1 MLLLAIETS
10 CDETSAAVIRD
21 GTALANVVSSQI
33 KLHAEYGGVVPE
45 LATREHLRN
54 FLPVTRGAL
63 QAAGVTATDLEA
75 IAATQGPGLPNA
87 LLIGFQAAEAMA
99 FALRRPFVGIHH
111 HEAHLYSPWVTTDVP
126 AHRARSLPRP
136 ARNEWGE
143 GRGEGQSRNAEGRGM
158 KAEDSAANASS
169 ALPHSEFC
177 IRPSAF
183 ESTSSPQPSPPLG
196 GGEGVL
202 RAAFD
207 QFEPNV
213 SLIVSGGHTMLI
225 HVRAEL
231 DHVVLGS
238 TLDDA
243 AGECFD
249 KVGKL
254 IGLPYP
260 GGPEMDRLATEG
272 NPRAYNFPRP
282 LLREAN
288 DDFSFAGLK
297 TSVRYFLQKNPALLD
312 DGKAIRDLCASV
324 QAAIVETLV
333 TKTLRAAQRLG
344 VRCVT
349 ASGGVTCNSSLRREL
364 AAACAQNRLTL
375 RLAERTLCTDNAAM
389 VGILA
394 ERKLLKGVA
403 TTEFDAEIQPGWS
416 LETRP

>member
-1 MLLLAIETS
+1 MGNMILLALETS

-21 GTALANVVSSQI
+21 GTVLANVVSSQI

-111 HEAHLYSPWVTTDVP
+111 HEAHLYSPWVSGD
-126 AHRARSLPRP
+126 
-136 ARNEWGE
+136 
-143 GRGEGQSRNAEGRGM
+143 
-158 KAEDSAANASS
+158 
-169 ALPHSEFC
+169 
-177 IRPSAF
+177 
-183 ESTSSPQPSPPLG
+183 PP
-196 GGEGVL
+196 

-213 SLIVSGGHTMLI
+213 SLIVSGGHTMLV

-249 KVGKL
+249 KVAKL

-260 GGPEMDRLATEG
+260 GGPEMDRLAIEG
-272 NPRAYNFPRP
+272 NPRAQEFPRP

-312 DGKAIRDLCASV
+312 DGKSIRDLCASV

-333 TKTLRAAQRLG
+333 TKTLRAAKRLG
-344 VRCVT
+344 VRCIT
-349 ASGGVTCNSSLRREL
+349 ASGGVTCNSALRREL
-364 AAACAQNRLTL
+364 AAACARNQLTL

-403 TTEFDAEIQPGWS
+403 PTALEAEIHPGWS
-416 LETRP
+416 LEAAG